1 MLEQLRL
8 WQSKMKIPK
17 PLVKIRRR
25 IAISTPI
32 KAFKIFPKSDQH
44 KLLLVAFI
52 QISLGF
58 LDLLGIAL
66 IGILGA
72 LAMYGVQSKE
82 PGNRVGYFLD
92 FLNLDGFTLQFQVG
106 ILASIATLVLIL
118 KTISSLIMTR
128 KTLNFLS
135 YKSAE
140 ISNYIVSRL
149 FNQPLLKI
157 QSKSVHEHIY
167 SITTGVNSLSLGV
180 ISTSI
185 NMLSDFSLLVI
196 MCLGLI
202 YVNPSIAIV
211 SFTAFGLLG
220 YVTYRYLNVYAKNL
234 GISETKTNIE
244 VYQSI
249 SNLILSYREI
259 FVRGRRS
266 FVVARIGRKR
276 GELASLMAEISFLPN
291 VSKYIVEIAIV
302 LFALTVSAAQF
313 LVLDASRAIATLA
326 VFLAAG
332 SRIAPALMR
341 LQQGAI
347 QIKGSI
353 GAASPTLALLD
364 ELKGVNEVS
373 TEVRPFSDD
382 HSDFSPEIEI
392 KNLDFAF
399 SGSDNFAISNLSLSA
414 AEGQMTALVGPSGAG
429 KTTLIDLILGL
440 HNPLAGE
447 VLISGLTAKEAI
459 SKHEGAISYV
469 PQDVSI
475 FEGSI
480 KENISFGYEND
491 AKPDEWYWNIL
502 EQVRLKSF
510 VEQLPDQLNHKVGD
524 RGSRM
529 SGGQRQRLG
538 IARALFTNPK
548 LLILDEATSALDS
561 QTEHEITNTLLELR
575 GKVTL
580 LIIAHR
586 LSTVRSSDLVVYL
599 EMGRVV
605 SSGTFEEVRKSVPE
619 FESQAKLLGI

>member
-1 MLEQLRL
+1 
-8 WQSKMKIPK
+8 
-17 PLVKIRRR
+17 
-25 IAISTPI
+25 
-32 KAFKIFPKSDQH
+32 
-44 KLLLVAFI
+44 
-52 QISLGF
+52 
-58 LDLLGIAL
+58 
-66 IGILGA
+66 
-72 LAMYGVQSKE
+72 
-82 PGNRVGYFLD
+82 
-92 FLNLDGFTLQFQVG
+92 
-106 ILASIATLVLIL
+106 
-118 KTISSLIMTR
+118 
-128 KTLNFLS
+128 
-135 YKSAE
+135 
-140 ISNYIVSRL
+140 
-149 FNQPLLKI
+149 
-157 QSKSVHEHIY
+157 
-167 SITTGVNSLSLGV
+167 
-180 ISTSI
+180 
-185 NMLSDFSLLVI
+185 
-196 MCLGLI
+196 
-202 YVNPSIAIV
+202 
-211 SFTAFGLLG
+211 
-220 YVTYRYLNVYAKNL
+220 
-234 GISETKTNIE
+234 
-244 VYQSI
+244 
-249 SNLILSYREI
+249 
-259 FVRGRRS
+259 
-266 FVVARIGRKR
+266 
-276 GELASLMAEISFLPN
+276 
-291 VSKYIVEIAIV
+291 V

-364 ELKGVNEVS
+364 ELKGVNPVS
-373 TEVRPFSDD
+373 TEIRPFSDD
-382 HSDFSPEIEI
+382 HSDFNPEIEI

-399 SGSDNFAISNLSLSA
+399 SGSGNFAISNLSLSA
-414 AEGQMTALVGPSGAG
+414 PEGQMTALVGPSGAG

-440 HNPLAGE
+440 HIPLAGE

-480 KENISFGYEND
+480 KDNISFGYEND

-510 VEQLPDQLNHKVGD
+510 VEQLPDRLNHKVGD

-605 SSGTFEEVRKSVPE
+605 SSGTFDEVRKSVPE
-619 FESQAKLLGI
+619 FESQARLLGI